1 MSTFYYVPQYFTTQL
16 SVAGGIDD
24 TQTTGIVLQSI
35 SGVDETKPGIIAVT
49 WSNPIDTTKVEYIT
63 YTSINATTK
72 ELQGV
77 TRGEEGYSAKS
88 HVNGATVAWPL
99 SKSHINNIPDS
110 TTTFTNKDL
119 TDITNTFPIYCQ
131 NKVVSIQ
138 VFGGDSDLEIG
149 DGKAYI
155 TIPEE
160 CNGMNLV
167 GVHARVITAG
177 TTNTTDIQ
185 IRNVTDSQ
193 DMLSTKLTIDSG
205 ETGSDTAATPA
216 VIDTTKDDVATNDLL
231 VIDIDAVSTTAPKG
245 LIVILRFSLP

>member
-110 TTTFTNKDL
+110 TTTFSNKL
-119 TDITNTFPIYCQ
+119 FLDIGVIVQTRLSKFLYIRLDQFP
-131 NKVVSIQ
+131 
-138 VFGGDSDLEIG
+138 
-149 DGKAYI
+149 
-155 TIPEE
+155 
-160 CNGMNLV
+160 
-167 GVHARVITAG
+167 
-177 TTNTTDIQ
+177 
-185 IRNVTDSQ
+185 
-193 DMLSTKLTIDSG
+193 MLF
-205 ETGSDTAATPA
+205 
-216 VIDTTKDDVATNDLL
+216 VY
-231 VIDIDAVSTTAPKG
+231 
-245 LIVILRFSLP
+245 FSNYQQLYYLDQ